1 MKKLMIAIGAVAMA
15 AGVQAAGFNWSN
27 PYGINEIG
35 DSTGTKFY
43 EGSVF
48 VMEANKLSEAN
59 FYLNF
64 VAAGANLAA
73 FESLTAGALNS
84 ATLYM
89 DESAAGN
96 FKNPVDGT
104 VDAGEVF
111 FQPDGYGKGADY
123 SLYQVAW
130 DSKNSALYIS
140 ELLTQENDTIPEN
153 GGAYITYY
161 NDEAYAGT
169 NFKIEDTPT
178 YAGAG
183 WYAAAVPEPTSGLLL
198 LLGVAGLALRRRR
211 A

>member
-1 MKKLMIAIGAVAMA
+1 MKKLMIAACTVALAGA
-15 AGVQAAGFNWSN
+15 VQAAGFNWSN

-35 DSTGTKFY
+35 DSTGSKFY
-43 EGSVF
+43 EGSVY
-48 VMEANKLSEAN
+48 VMEATKLSEAQ

-64 VAAGANLAA
+64 VAAGANLTA

-89 DESAAGN
+89 TEGGSGYL
-96 FKNPVDGT
+96 KNPTDGTATDGT
-104 VDAGEVF
+104 VIFSPA
-111 FQPDGYGKGADY
+111 GYGKNAEY

-130 DSKNSALYIS
+130 DSQNSALYIS
-140 ELLTQENDTIPEN
+140 ELLTQEDSPIPEVS
-153 GGAYITYY
+153 GADLTYY
-161 NDEAYAGT
+161 NDAAYAGT

-178 YAGAG
+178 YQGAG
-183 WYAAAVPEPTSGLLL
+183 WYAAVPEPTSGLLL